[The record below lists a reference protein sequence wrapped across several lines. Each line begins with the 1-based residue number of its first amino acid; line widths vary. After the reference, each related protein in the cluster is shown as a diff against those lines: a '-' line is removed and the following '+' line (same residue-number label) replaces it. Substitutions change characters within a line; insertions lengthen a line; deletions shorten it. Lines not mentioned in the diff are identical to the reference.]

1 MKRMMTKLFMPLVF
15 GVVAMAVLQN
25 HAVADENSALY
36 SDAIPED
43 AAFVRIANVSD
54 QPATFIVDGKKQ
66 SIGGRQVGGYLI
78 LKEGD
83 YPVEV
88 NGLKESLMLKPKSGL
103 TLSYDGKSLV
113 TLVDSLPEDTRK
125 SQVMFYNFSQQS
137 LALKTG
143 DGKYVII
150 DSVAPGQSGVRA
162 VNEVKMP
169 FSAYA
174 GDEPVASY
182 EPMLLRKGQT
192 YSYVI
197 MQGDA
202 GELIAQAKANTVD
215 ASVN

>member
-1 MKRMMTKLFMPLVF
+1 MKKMMNKLFIVLVF
-15 GVVAMAVLQN
+15 GVVAISGLQSR
-25 HAVADENSALY
+25 AMADENAALY
-36 SDAIPED
+36 DDAIPED

-54 QPATFIVDGKKQ
+54 QAATFIVDGKKQ
-66 SIGGRQVGGYLI
+66 SVGSRQMGGYLI

-83 YPVEV
+83 YPAEV
-88 NGLKESLMLKPKSGL
+88 NGLKEFLLLKPKSGL
-103 TLSYDGKSLV
+103 TLRYDGKSLV
-113 TLVDSLPEDTRK
+113 TLVDTFPEDTRK
-125 SQVMFYNFSQQS
+125 SQVMFYNFSEQT

-143 DGKYVII
+143 DGKHVII

-182 EPMLLRKGQT
+182 EPLLLRKGQT
-192 YSYVI
+192 YSYVV

>member
-1 MKRMMTKLFMPLVF
+1 MKNMMNKLFMPLIV
-15 GVVAMAVLQN
+15 GVVALSALQH
-25 HAVADENSALY
+25 HAVADENAALY
-36 SDAIPED
+36 GDAIPED

-54 QPATFIVDGKKQ
+54 QPATFIVDGKTQ
-66 SIGGRQVGGYLI
+66 SVGGRQMGGYLI

-88 NGLKESLMLKPKSGL
+88 NGLKESLMLKPKSGI

-113 TLVDSLPEDTRK
+113 PLVDALPEDTRK
-125 SQVMFYNFSQQS
+125 SQVMFYNFSQQP

-150 DSVAPGQSGVRA
+150 DAVAPGQSGVRA

-174 GDEPVASY
+174 GDQPVANY
-182 EPMLLRKGQT
+182 EPILLRKGQT

-202 GELIAQAKANTVD
+202 GELTAQAKANTVD
-215 ASVN
+215 VSVN